1 MRFFVAAALALVV
14 LQPAAGHAQN
24 EPSEVTDKEIA
35 RYKTRAKEACMQP
48 GLARGDPQDK
58 VEAFCSCMVDTLNK
72 SMSRS
77 EWQQAYFYSLKQQ
90 AENERRVVAPHLA
103 KLDACRPKP

>member
-1 MRFFVAAALALVV
+1 MRFFVAAALALAV
-14 LQPAAGHAQN
+14 LQPAVVHAQN

-35 RYKTRAKEACMQP
+35 RYKANAKESCMQP

-103 KLDACRPKP
+103 NLHACRPKP

>member
-1 MRFFVAAALALVV
+1 MRFLTAAALALLVV
-14 LQPAAGHAQN
+14 QPVTVRAQK

-35 RYKTRAKEACMQP
+35 RYKASAKDACMQP
-48 GLARGDPQDK
+48 GLARGDPEDK
-58 VEAFCSCMVDTLNK
+58 VEAFCSCMLDTLNK

-90 AENERRVVAPHLA
+90 PDDERRVVGPHLSN
-103 KLDACRPKP
+103 LDACRPK